1 MWPCWHRFGVAGSTP
16 CGSAAALLLVL
27 LPMLLPMLLSMLLP
41 VLLPMLLPMLLV
53 QLSSPVLIDIL
64 NVHARAYALKVKR
77 AVVLA
82 IKVVCVH

>member
-16 CGSAAALLLVL
+16 CGSAAALLL
-27 LPMLLPMLLSMLLP
+27 